1 VFLTSYFL
9 GNFSLLNEILAI
21 GNPLILDHMKE
32 QILKSLNFSKLG
44 LLVILGFGWVEKVF
58 AWSGVPESIYEMVGT
73 NPLTAWLTRLGP
85 MGPNY
90 FLGYFELVVFVLLI
104 FKEKYGAILSC
115 LTFLVTLSFLM
126 NGFSFSLVKDITML
140 GISLDLALK
149 HWGKQAKAAV
159 I

>member
-1 VFLTSYFL
+1 MVITK
-9 GNFSLLNEILAI
+9 FSDN
-21 GNPLILDHMKE
+21 MKD
-32 QILKSLNFSKLG
+32 QILKSMNFSKIG

-58 AWSGVPESIYEMVGT
+58 VWSGVPESIYEMVGT
-73 NPLTAWLTRLGP
+73 NPLTAWLTMLGP

-140 GISLDLALK
+140 GISIDLTLK
-149 HWGKQAKAAV
+149 HWGKQAKATE